1 MAGKRIFYVT
11 SNDLT
16 AVFCEENKIQQLGV
30 YAADPEGFEA
40 FGKYLEQEPDYPS
53 AFLVDVIEEEFRLDT
68 IPHVIGLDRSKLLDR
83 KAAGQFR
90 STPFRSATIAGRE
103 KSGRKDDRVLF
114 SGLTKPEAFEPW
126 LSELRQRK
134 VPLMGVYSV
143 PQVMLQVAKSL
154 KVKHANMLI
163 LSIQKN
169 RLLRQT
175 FFNNGELKIS
185 RLTPMSST
193 SVDAYINSIQNE
205 VERNQRYLGR
215 LQLLAF
221 TEPMH
226 VYLLSEGELIE
237 AYANVCV
244 GNDKLYFHSIDAN
257 SMAEKSGLKDARLS
271 GRNEDLFSYLLSKKL
286 PEGNYASK
294 NECAYFS
301 FYKLRRQVVAA
312 SVFLA
317 VGATAWSV
325 NNVFEG
331 QKLKLQADE
340 IAMQTQKIR
349 VEYEK
354 QAARMPEVPYKP
366 RVMRAAVESDDALAK
381 RKPAPMQALVLIGQG
396 LIKHPNIELDEIS
409 WNSVGEPVEVTDDML
424 DENGEVIPE
433 LAASSGGSATIRA
446 RLKEFPKNYQMA
458 FKQIE
463 AFIETLEQNQHI
475 REVNAITLPLNTDPE
490 KSLVGESQRLAEK
503 PSASFELELV
513 VQERDREA

>member
-11 SNDLT
+11 SNELT
-16 AVFCEENKIQQLGV
+16 AVFCEKDKIRQLGV
-30 YAADPEGFEA
+30 YSADPEGFEA

-53 AFLVDVIEEEFRLDT
+53 AFLVDVIEEEFRIDT
-68 IPHVIGLDRSKLLDR
+68 IPHVVGLDRSKLLDR

-103 KSGRKDDRVLF
+103 KDGRKDDRVLF

-126 LSELRQRK
+126 LSELRQHK

-143 PQVMLQVAKSL
+143 PQVMLQVVKPL
-154 KVKHANMLI
+154 KVKHVNTLV

-185 RLTPMSST
+185 RLTPMGST
-193 SVDAYINSIQNE
+193 NVDAYIKSIQNE

-226 VYLLSEGELIE
+226 VYFLSEGELLE
-237 AYANVCV
+237 TYSNVCV
-244 GNDKLYFHSIDAN
+244 GNEKLYFHSIDAN
-257 SMAEKSGLKDARLS
+257 SMAENSGLKDASLS
-271 GRNEDLFSYLLSKKL
+271 GRNEDLFSYILSKKL

-294 NECAYFS
+294 NECSYFS
-301 FYKLRRQVVAA
+301 FYKLRRRLIVASA
-312 SVFLA
+312 LLA
-317 VGATAWSV
+317 IGATTWSV
-325 NNVFEG
+325 NNAFEG
-331 QKLKLQADE
+331 QKLKLQAE
-340 IAMQTQKIR
+340 AIAMQTQKIR
-349 VEYEK
+349 MEYER
-354 QAARMPEVPYKP
+354 QAARMPDVPYNP
-366 RVMRAAVESDDALAK
+366 RVMRAAVESDDALAE
-381 RKPAPMQALVLIGQG
+381 RKPAPMQALMLIGQG
-396 LIKHPNIELDEIS
+396 LIKHSNIELDEIS
-409 WNSVGEPVEVTDDML
+409 WSSVGEPVEVTDDML

-433 LAASSGGSATIRA
+433 LATMSGGSATIRA

-463 AFIETLEQNQHI
+463 AFIQTLEKNPYI
-475 REVNAITLPLNTDPE
+475 RKVNAVSLPLNTDPE
-490 KSLVGESQRLAEK
+490 KSLVGESQRLAER
-503 PSASFELELV
+503 PLASFELELLM
-513 VQERDREA
+513 QGSDREA